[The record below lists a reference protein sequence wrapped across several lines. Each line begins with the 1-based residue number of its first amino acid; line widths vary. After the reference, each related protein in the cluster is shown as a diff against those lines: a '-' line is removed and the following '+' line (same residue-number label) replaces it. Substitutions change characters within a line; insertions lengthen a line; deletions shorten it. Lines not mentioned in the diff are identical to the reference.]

1 MGRYW
6 LSVTD
11 VSSCPAAD
19 FFEVIKVFEKDMLR
33 LAELQKKKN
42 QEIETKE
49 SRNKLFLIANICFAI
64 CMATSTICTTIII
77 IELLAK

>member
-1 MGRYW
+1 
-6 LSVTD
+6 
-11 VSSCPAAD
+11 
-19 FFEVIKVFEKDMLR
+19 MLR

-77 IELLAK
+77 IELLAKWFRKRNSTKTLSEFREQH